1 MTGDRRAGRRAFF
14 GSLVALLLV
23 ALLLRLAGVLLAD
36 RMVADVLRYHKIASH
51 VLDVSWNPYEAARLY
66 PYPPLWIV
74 FEVGAEWL
82 ARALGGGFPIL
93 VKIPVVAADLGIV
106 WLLARAGAWR
116 RETGDGDANAQ
127 PALHPIER
135 AHAAVGG
142 TVGLGEA
149 GHRGLLAAWIYALHP
164 VALLVTGFHGQF
176 DSLAVFAVLIS
187 LVLHEARRR
196 DASALA
202 LALGI
207 ATKSYPVLLL
217 PFFLLA
223 QPDLRKATRFLLLAT
238 VPVGVLLL
246 PFALANAP
254 ALQRELFGYGG
265 IADFGWI
272 GLARA
277 SRWAATGVLSRS
289 EAIHWPVAVA
299 WGKLAF
305 LASWLGLLAICFRRR
320 REISLVDACLAVL
333 LAFLGLYG
341 AVSAQYLL
349 WVVPLALLRPDWH
362 SLAFGATATLALL
375 GFYPFLA
382 PGVVFPAPAGGAP
395 SNLFGLVW
403 ALGVAL
409 LLGETL
415 AWLGATFVRLCRRD
429 HASSARL
436 MSREERP

>member
-1 MTGDRRAGRRAFF
+1 MTKDRGAGRRAFF

-23 ALLLRLAGVLLAD
+23 ALLVRLAGVLLAD

-106 WLLARAGAWR
+106 WLLARVGRSKAG
-116 RETGDGDANAQ
+116 
-127 PALHPIER
+127 PS
-135 AHAAVGG
+135 
-142 TVGLGEA
+142 
-149 GHRGLLAAWIYALHP
+149 GLLAAWIYALHP

-176 DSLAVFAVLIS
+176 DSLAVFAVL
-187 LVLHEARRR
+187 LAFVLHDARRR

-207 ATKSYPVLLL
+207 ATKSFPVLLL
-217 PFFLLA
+217 PFFMLV

-272 GLARA
+272 GLVRA
-277 SRWAATGVLSRS
+277 LRWAATGALSRS
-289 EAIHWPVAVA
+289 EAVHWPVAVA
-299 WGKLAF
+299 WGKAAF

-320 REISLVDACLAVL
+320 REVSLVDACLAVL

-349 WVVPLALLRPDWH
+349 WVIPLALLRPDWH

-382 PGVVFPAPAGGAP
+382 PGVVFPAPTDGVP
-395 SNLFGLVW
+395 SSLFGLVW
-403 ALGVAL
+403 VVGVAL
-409 LLGETL
+409 LLGETF
-415 AWLGATFVRLCRRD
+415 AWLGATLVRLSRPDHSSSRRWV
-429 HASSARL
+429 R
-436 MSREERP
+436 REERP

>member
-1 MTGDRRAGRRAFF
+1 MQGAAHSSAPSWPFCSLPSWFASRGCFSPTAWWLTSCATTRSRATSSTSRGTRTKPPASTPILPS
-14 GSLVALLLV
+14 GSCSRWA
-23 ALLLRLAGVLLAD
+23 
-36 RMVADVLRYHKIASH
+36 
-51 VLDVSWNPYEAARLY
+51 
-66 PYPPLWIV
+66 
-74 FEVGAEWL
+74 AEWL

-106 WLLARAGAWR
+106 WLLARVGRSKAG
-116 RETGDGDANAQ
+116 
-127 PALHPIER
+127 PS
-135 AHAAVGG
+135 
-142 TVGLGEA
+142 
-149 GHRGLLAAWIYALHP
+149 GLLAAWIYALHP

-176 DSLAVFAVLIS
+176 DSLAVFAVLLA
-187 LVLHEARRR
+187 LVLHDARRR

-217 PFFLLA
+217 PFFLLV

-272 GLARA
+272 GLVRA
-277 SRWAATGVLSRS
+277 LRWAATGALSRS
-289 EAIHWPVAVA
+289 EAVHWPVAVA
-299 WGKLAF
+299 WGKAAF

-320 REISLVDACLAVL
+320 REVSLVDACLAVL

-349 WVVPLALLRPDWH
+349 WVIPLALLRPDWH

-382 PGVVFPAPAGGAP
+382 PGVLFPAPTDGVP
-395 SNLFGLVW
+395 SSLFGVVW
-403 ALGVAL
+403 VVGPRAPPG
-409 LLGETL
+409 GDTRL
-415 AWLGATFVRLCRRD
+415 ARRHPRPPQSAGPSSSRRWVR
-429 HASSARL
+429 
-436 MSREERP
+436 REERP